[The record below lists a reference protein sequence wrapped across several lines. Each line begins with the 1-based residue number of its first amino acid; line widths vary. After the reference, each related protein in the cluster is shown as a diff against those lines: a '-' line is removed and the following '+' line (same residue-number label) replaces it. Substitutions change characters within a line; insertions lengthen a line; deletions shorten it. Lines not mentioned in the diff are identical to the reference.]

1 MLNYWEG
8 IVAVKS
14 DNSKLDVIYIALEYA
29 EYGEL
34 FDFIAETG
42 KFSEEE
48 GRFYFQQLIRALNYL
63 HTLGYTYRDVKP
75 ENILIDKNFN
85 LKLADFGFATTERT
99 STSRKGTF
107 GYISPQVITNKMYN
121 WMEADLFS
129 AAVLLFI
136 MATQHPPFL
145 RAEQTDKYYK
155 KIWNGNWESFWEWHS
170 DENLSENLV
179 DLITKMFS
187 VEPSDRLTIR
197 EIMSHPWYTGP
208 VPTHSEIFKRFTKR
222 KQALDEWFDNKENQH
237 RNEVISK
244 TKCSPKQVNKLYTQ
258 FYTVKDG
265 DELLDVLVEYAT
277 AEGYRQTFK
286 AILNNFCI
294 FR

>member
-1 MLNYWEG
+1 M
-8 IVAVKS
+8 
-14 DNSKLDVIYIALEYA
+14 IYIALEYA

-121 WMEADLFS
+121 
-129 AAVLLFI
+129 
-136 MATQHPPFL
+136 
-145 RAEQTDKYYK
+145 
-155 KIWNGNWESFWEWHS
+155 
-170 DENLSENLV
+170 
-179 DLITKMFS
+179 
-187 VEPSDRLTIR
+187 
-197 EIMSHPWYTGP
+197 
-208 VPTHSEIFKRFTKR
+208 
-222 KQALDEWFDNKENQH
+222 
-237 RNEVISK
+237 
-244 TKCSPKQVNKLYTQ
+244 
-258 FYTVKDG
+258 
-265 DELLDVLVEYAT
+265 
-277 AEGYRQTFK
+277 
-286 AILNNFCI
+286 
-294 FR
+294 